1 MSEGQPAPG
10 EDFGSESIA
19 DLRTMAIPA
28 IVGNRAARSSC
39 WMRRSHASVKH
50 MRLDRRWWALIAIC
64 GGTFMLLVDVTI
76 VQVALPRIQRELHAG
91 FTDLQWVIDA
101 YALTLSALILTSGTL
116 ADRVGRKRVFVGGV
130 ALFTL
135 ASLACGLSSSATMLI
150 LARAVQGIGGAAMF
164 ATSLALIA
172 QEFQGHERGGAIAAW
187 GATVGGA
194 VAVGPLVGGILT
206 EALGWQWI
214 FFVNIPIGAV
224 TIAISAT
231 RMVNVRDPGAER
243 LDWAGLITF
252 SGALFMLI
260 FGLLRGSD
268 EGWGSTLI
276 VSLLGGAVVLL
287 AAFLIVELR
296 QSRPMFDLSLFRNR
310 AFCGVSLATFAIG
323 AGMFAMFPYLT
334 LYLQDA
340 LGYSPLQGG
349 VRLLPA
355 TVLTFVVP
363 LITRRLTGRVAPGV
377 LLGSGLG
384 LTALGLGLMN
394 GLTVHSDWTALLPGL
409 LLTGIGIG
417 LANPAIAN
425 IALGV
430 VPPERSGMASG
441 ISNTFRIG
449 GLAIGVAALGAV
461 FQSRLSTSLR
471 DSLGK
476 PPAGLAKAVASGGT
490 HAAATLAP
498 HRPDVVEAALR
509 AFTDGLNTILLVG
522 AGTVALGAL
531 AGVALVRA
539 RDFHRRPAVPTRT
552 AGSEAEVARV

>member
-1 MSEGQPAPG
+1 
-10 EDFGSESIA
+10 
-19 DLRTMAIPA
+19 
-28 IVGNRAARSSC
+28 
-39 WMRRSHASVKH
+39 
-50 MRLDRRWWALIAIC
+50 
-64 GGTFMLLVDVTI
+64 MLLVDLTI
-76 VQVALPRIQRELHAG
+76 VQVALPKIQSELHAS
-91 FTDLQWVIDA
+91 FTSLQWVIDA

-116 ADRVGRKRVFVGGV
+116 ADRIGRKRVFLSGV

-150 LARAVQGIGGAAMF
+150 AARAVQGVGGAAMF

-172 QEFQGHERGGAIAAW
+172 QEFQGPERGSAIAAW

-194 VAVGPLVGGILT
+194 VAVGPLVGGVLT

-214 FFVNIPIGAV
+214 FFVNIPIGAA
-224 TIAISAT
+224 TLAISLP
-231 RMVNVRDPGAER
+231 RMVNVRDPDAKR
-243 LDWAGLITF
+243 LDWAGLVTF

-260 FGLLRGSD
+260 YGLLRGSD

-276 VSLLGGAVVLL
+276 VSLLVGAMVLL
-287 AAFLIVELR
+287 GAFLAVELR
-296 QSRPMFDLSLFRNR
+296 QQRPMFDLSLFGNK

-363 LITRRLTGRVAPGV
+363 LATRRLTGRLAPGLV
-377 LLGSGLG
+377 LGSGLG
-384 LTALGLGLMN
+384 LTALGIALMHGLDVYS
-394 GLTVHSDWTALLPGL
+394 TWTALLLGL
-409 LLTGIGIG
+409 LLTGVGIG

-441 ISNTFRIG
+441 ISNTFRVG

-461 FQSRLSTSLR
+461 FQSRLATSLQT
-471 DSLGK
+471 SLGK
-476 PPAGLAKAVASGGT
+476 PSAALAKVVASGGT
-490 HAAATLAP
+490 HAAKAASGQP
-498 HRPDVVEAALR
+498 GIVEAALR

-522 AGTVALGAL
+522 AGTVLFGAL
-531 AGVALVRA
+531 AGVVLVRA
-539 RDFHRRPAVPTRT
+539 RDFHRAPASARVADIESAET
-552 AGSEAEVARV
+552 EAETVRA